1 MLPFTDLFRFFAYAQ
16 NDIFGSLCSFLAA
29 GAWSLL
35 FGPSRRRPLRYGR
48 PSGRRIDCPF
58 GHNRSL
64 RGVSHVNRPS
74 RRRPLQ
80 ARCGR
85 RTSKAC
91 PYTFHFPLSTFNS
104 LLPPRSPIAY
114 CLTLYCL
121 LTFHFPLSTSR
132 CLSRTSKA
140 CPYTF
145 RFPLS
150 TFNSLFPPRSPI
162 AYCLIPIALTLST
175 FRFQLSTA
183 A

>member
-1 MLPFTDLFRFFAYAQ
+1 MQ
-16 NDIFGSLCSFLAA
+16 LCGLIARATRTGDPSAA
-29 GAWSLL
+29 TGAV
-35 FGPSRRRPLRYGR
+35 RDR
-48 PSGRRIDCPF
+48 PSERRIDCPF

-74 RRRPLQ
+74 RRQPLQ
-80 ARCGR
+80 VRCGR

-91 PYTFHFPLSTFNS
+91 PYTFRFPLSTFNS

-145 RFPLS
+145 RFQLS
-150 TFNSLFPPRSPI
+150 TRSSPRPPI
-162 AYCLIPIALTLST
+162 AYCLIPYCLNTFHFPLST
-175 FRFQLSTA
+175 FNCRLSNPISELSLNPLYRRRFLR
-183 A
+183 